1 AFLRLE
7 NAYNLALREFALFHN
22 SSLLKVALLYF
33 YVLPFTGKLSLSF
46 GVNFVSLIKTLNI
59 FIF

>member
-33 YVLPFTGKLSLSF
+33 YVLPFTGKLSLQLQILSELHT
-46 GVNFVSLIKTLNI
+46 LIIKNG
-59 FIF
+59 